1 MLSHF
6 SVEIM
11 QVDLSLVNKCFYF
24 LTFFGGGGGYNNIMS
39 YIIHF

>member
-24 LTFFGGGGGYNNIMS
+24 LTFLGGGGYNNIMS